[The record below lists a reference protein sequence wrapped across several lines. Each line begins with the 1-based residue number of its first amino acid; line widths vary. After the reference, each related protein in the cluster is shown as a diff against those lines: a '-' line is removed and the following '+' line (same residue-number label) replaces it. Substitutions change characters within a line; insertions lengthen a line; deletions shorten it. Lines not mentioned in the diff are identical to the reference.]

1 MPNRIEDDFGEAARH
16 LRVDTLV
23 MLRWSAIVGQTFA
36 LIYVYHYLKFD
47 FPIGLCF
54 VAVAT
59 STALNIALR
68 AGTPRSFRLDDSEAA
83 VLLAFDIL
91 ELAALLYL
99 TGGVVNSF
107 AMLFLAPVMISAVSL
122 PRKLTLLLGILMV
135 AAATLLT
142 VEYLPLPWRTGEPLQ
157 FPLLYRLGV
166 WSALVLSAA
175 FVGLY
180 AARVSDEAR
189 QLAGALSAT
198 ELVLERAQHL
208 TQLDGLAAAAAHELG
223 TPLATITLIS
233 SELQKMAPDTAPA
246 MKEDLALLAQEA
258 RRCREILRKLNSL
271 GTQEAHVLNVLA
283 IETLIEEV
291 VEPLR
296 DQEVEVIVTKE
307 GPAPAPL
314 CARNPGI
321 LYGLGNLVENAVDFA
336 RSKVWIEARWTP
348 IYVSIAIQDDG
359 PGFEPR
365 ILDRVGDPYVSGD
378 SSERRVKAEPD
389 SGLGLG
395 LFIAKTLLER
405 SGALVETAN
414 VDPPR
419 TGARVTVTWPRAAFE
434 RRTQAEAGV

>member
-1 MPNRIEDDFGEAARH
+1 
-16 LRVDTLV
+16 
-23 MLRWSAIVGQTFA
+23 
-36 LIYVYHYLKFD
+36 
-47 FPIGLCF
+47 
-54 VAVAT
+54 
-59 STALNIALR
+59 
-68 AGTPRSFRLDDSEAA
+68 
-83 VLLAFDIL
+83 
-91 ELAALLYL
+91 
-99 TGGVVNSF
+99 
-107 AMLFLAPVMISAVSL
+107 
-122 PRKLTLLLGILMV
+122 
-135 AAATLLT
+135 
-142 VEYLPLPWRTGEPLQ
+142 
-157 FPLLYRLGV
+157 
-166 WSALVLSAA
+166 
-175 FVGLY
+175 
-180 AARVSDEAR
+180 
-189 QLAGALSAT
+189 
-198 ELVLERAQHL
+198 
-208 TQLDGLAAAAAHELG
+208 
-223 TPLATITLIS
+223 
-233 SELQKMAPDTAPA
+233 MAPDTAPA

-314 CARNPGI
+314 CARSPGI

-336 RSKVWIEARWTP
+336 RSKVWIDARWTP

-378 SSERRVKAEPD
+378 SSERRVKAEPE

-419 TGARVTVTWPRAAFE
+419 TGARVTITWPRAAFE
-434 RRTQAEAGV
+434 RRTQTEARV

>member
-1 MPNRIEDDFGEAARH
+1 MPQKIEDDFGEAARH

-23 MLRWSAIVGQTFA
+23 MLRWSAIIGQTFA
-36 LIYVYHYLKFD
+36 LLYVYHYLKFE

-142 VEYLPLPWRTGEPLQ
+142 VEYLPLPWRADEQLH

-189 QLAGALSAT
+189 LLAGALSAT

-223 TPLATITLIS
+223 TPLATITLIT
-233 SELQKMAPDTAPA
+233 SELQRWRRLPRRRWRRIWRCWRRRRGVAAKSCAAEFAGHAGSACAERAGDRHADRGGRRA
-246 MKEDLALLAQEA
+246 VA
-258 RRCREILRKLNSL
+258 RS
-271 GTQEAHVLNVLA
+271 GGGGD
-283 IETLIEEV
+283 
-291 VEPLR
+291 R
-296 DQEVEVIVTKE
+296 DQ
-307 GPAPAPL
+307 GRP
-314 CARNPGI
+314 
-321 LYGLGNLVENAVDFA
+321 
-336 RSKVWIEARWTP
+336 
-348 IYVSIAIQDDG
+348 
-359 PGFEPR
+359 
-365 ILDRVGDPYVSGD
+365 
-378 SSERRVKAEPD
+378 
-389 SGLGLG
+389 
-395 LFIAKTLLER
+395 
-405 SGALVETAN
+405 
-414 VDPPR
+414 
-419 TGARVTVTWPRAAFE
+419 
-434 RRTQAEAGV
+434 

>member
-23 MLRWSAIVGQTFA
+23 MLRWSAIIGQTFA

-223 TPLATITLIS
+223 TPLSTISVIAKELENAIAADAPHGDDVRLLREQAT
-233 SELQKMAPDTAPA
+233 
-246 MKEDLALLAQEA
+246 
-258 RRCREILRKLNSL
+258 RCRDILAKITELSSSGEPFDRTPLS
-271 GTQEAHVLNVLA
+271 A
-283 IETLIEEV
+283 LIEEV
-291 VEPLR
+291 VAPHRNFGVAIDVTAPGNREAEP
-296 DQEVEVIVTKE
+296 V
-307 GPAPAPL
+307 G
-314 CARNPGI
+314 ARNPAI

-336 RSKVWIEARWTP
+336 RGRVEIGAQWSAD
-348 IYVSIAIQDDG
+348 AIDVTISDDG
-359 PGFEPR
+359 PGFAPD
-365 ILDRVGDPYVSGD
+365 ILDRIGEPYVTTRKRNPNED
-378 SSERRVKAEPD
+378 SDEAT
-389 SGLGLG
+389 GLGLG
-395 LFIAKTLLER
+395 FFIAKTLLER
-405 SGALVETAN
+405 SGATLNFEN
-414 VDPPR
+414 REFPHR
-419 TGARVTVTWPRAAFE
+419 GAVIKLRWRRGEFE
-434 RRTQAEAGV
+434 RSIGFLTP